1 MEETTELQTQE
12 KPKFWTK
19 NKIII
24 AAVIVLV
31 LIIAAVW
38 IFGIFVYTSFASIGG
53 Q

>member
-1 MEETTELQTQE
+1 MEEITETQE

-31 LIIAAVW
+31 LIIAAVR
-38 IFGIFVYTSFASIGG
+38 IFVYTSFTSIGG